1 MPTITRI
8 AALAITLGL
17 VTAPL
22 AGCGGSGTASQ
33 GGQTA
38 SAAETST
45 TGSATSSTTSS
56 SSGASGFTPSM
67 TSSSSGASAEIT
79 AKDAFEP
86 NTELKHGPFTVSIP
100 NYYGQPNTS
109 EDSGIFGYAIGD
121 NSAFAI
127 IYLLGTDQANDTAP
141 KDVAA
146 MGPAIIK
153 GSIGDI
159 DISTVGQA
167 DTDINGM
174 KANNLI
180 GIATKDGNTGFFV
193 YSTGIVSN
201 DGKGMAL
208 LTLAQTGK
216 DGYNYS
222 SDFMKV
228 VNSVRYD
235 ESQAGSSSTSQVQPQ
250 EAKPEQSSES
260 DGISPEFKA
269 SMDSYE
275 AFFDEYVDFMR
286 RYKEDPTN
294 MELLGELGDMLS
306 READMIREFDKIED
320 QDLSSAE
327 MAYYLEV
334 HARIYKKLAE
344 VL

>member
-1 MPTITRI
+1 M
-8 AALAITLGL
+8 
-17 VTAPL
+17 
-22 AGCGGSGTASQ
+22 
-33 GGQTA
+33 
-38 SAAETST
+38 
-45 TGSATSSTTSS
+45 
-56 SSGASGFTPSM
+56 
-67 TSSSSGASAEIT
+67 
-79 AKDAFEP
+79 KDAFEP
-86 NTELKHGPFTVSIP
+86 NSELKFGPFTVTIP
-100 NYYGQPNTS
+100 DYYGQINAS
-109 EDSGIFGYAIGD
+109 VENGIFSYTIGD
-121 NSAFAI
+121 NSAFVI
-127 IYLLGTDQANDTAP
+127 IYLLNTDQAYGTAP
-141 KDVAA
+141 KDLAA
-146 MGPAIIK
+146 MGPTIIK
-153 GSIGDI
+153 ENIGDI

-174 KANNLI
+174 KANSII
-180 GIATKDGNTGFFV
+180 GLATNDEGNGFFV

-208 LTLAQTGK
+208 LTLAQAGK
-216 DGYNYS
+216 DGIDYS
-222 SDFMKV
+222 GDFMKV
-228 VNSVRYD
+228 CNSVRYD
-235 ESQAGSSSTSQVQPQ
+235 EAQAGSGSTSQAQPQ
-250 EAKPEQSSES
+250 EAKPEEPSES